1 MRAPESRPESRPF
14 ELFVN
19 IHSIETADANTI
31 KARAIDRGLPL
42 PQDRNPKKVEARQT
56 YFAGGD
62 IDSGGGGKWHLKK
75 QLEGSAEGNVGA

>member
-1 MRAPESRPESRPF
+1 MQTQSKS
-14 ELFVN
+14 
-19 IHSIETADANTI
+19 
-31 KARAIDRGLPL
+31 AIDRGLRGLPL
-42 PQDRNPKKVEARQT
+42 PQDHNPKKVEARQT